1 MKNNYC
7 STIYISDQKTT
18 SPRNSIDSTW
28 GEWKRRN
35 GDESSDRK
43 DTNWCVSMMSV
54 LKLYFFKEQSETL
67 WSMDSFHLWLV
78 KTGIPR
84 VIWRF
89 VPSQM
94 WNIVSVM
101 SSHLM
106 PWRLSS
112 TLEVN
117 DSTSITRLL
126 SWKWSWNV
134 NKNSDL
140 EIWTIIF
147 QTSISLGSMTI
158 CLGCSRATWQIF
170 ARYSAVPYYIYIYMY
185 IIYIYQKAQLSMN
198 VGPWIWDICT
208 ALLLRHSIKKVIYD
222 TSTHKIPDFSEKKQE
237 SKDRSHDFTPQTSS
251 FHWKSTWTS
260 TAAGGNSV
268 SGGSCWDGP
277 SEFRR
282 ELVP

>member
-18 SPRNSIDSTW
+18 SPRKQHRLHLRGMEK
-28 GEWKRRN
+28 GETAMNRRTVRIRI
-35 GDESSDRK
+35 G
-43 DTNWCVSMMSV
+43 VSLWWVSWSFI
-54 LKLYFFKEQSETL
+54 FFKEQSETL

-89 VPSQM
+89 IPSQM

-208 ALLLRHSIKKVIYD
+208 ALL
-222 TSTHKIPDFSEKKQE
+222 
-237 SKDRSHDFTPQTSS
+237 
-251 FHWKSTWTS
+251 
-260 TAAGGNSV
+260 
-268 SGGSCWDGP
+268 
-277 SEFRR
+277 
-282 ELVP
+282 